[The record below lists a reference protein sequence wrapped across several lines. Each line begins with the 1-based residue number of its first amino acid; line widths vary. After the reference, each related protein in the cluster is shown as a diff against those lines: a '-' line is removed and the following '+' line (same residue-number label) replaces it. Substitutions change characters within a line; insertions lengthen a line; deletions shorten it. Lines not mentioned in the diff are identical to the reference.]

1 MESQENLI
9 IYHTDDGKDRV
20 ALYAR
25 DGDFFMNQAQL
36 AELFNTSVQN
46 TSNNI
51 LSILNEKEL
60 LGSLVVKDYLITALS
75 PKKYKEQ
82 K

>member
-1 MESQENLI
+1 MDNQENLI
-9 IYHTDDGKDRV
+9 IYHTDDGKAKV

-25 DGDFFMNQAQL
+25 DGDIFINQAQF
-36 AELFNTSVQN
+36 AELFDTFVQN
-46 TSNNI
+46 ISNNI
-51 LSILNEKEL
+51 LNILNEKEL
-60 LGSLVVKDYLITALS
+60 LEDSVVKDYLITASS